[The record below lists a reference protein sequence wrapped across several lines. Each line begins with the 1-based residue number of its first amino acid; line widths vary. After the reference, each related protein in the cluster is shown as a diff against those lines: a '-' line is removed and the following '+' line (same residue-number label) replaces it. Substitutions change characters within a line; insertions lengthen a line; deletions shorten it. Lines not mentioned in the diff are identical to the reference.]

1 MGVQQIRFLISF
13 VLLSGAESASSLAS
27 APSDVAPS
35 VLLNGWKEDR
45 PARSDETVELEFWLK
60 QTHLDELKAKV
71 DSVSDPKSPD
81 YGHFLSKEQADA
93 LTAPT
98 KHHIAVVMNALRGQ
112 DIQQKSDGSLITAL
126 VSIRFAENLL
136 GGRFVYFCRGDEEE
150 SNKRTCLLRNP
161 SAKVPKALL
170 AATDIITPLDLP
182 LPPIPGPIVHGPV
195 GGHTMH
201 GASRTRPLMTTPA
214 ESSEKFPE
222 ASGCCF
228 SIGFGALMKPCC
240 LHAETVASEG
250 ACKVKKRIG
259 GATGYHSGDCPATP
273 AEAADLINQASIAA
287 AAAPPAAAI
296 VSPAPAGGCCFSFG
310 YGSKMAPCCLRSI
323 HVQDAA
329 SCATQQRLGGA
340 TSYSALTCPLS
351 ASEAAA
357 WAAKESRQAVRN
369 ELESRGTGIA
379 MESPMRKTM
388 PAGCCYSFGFGA
400 FMKPCC
406 LKTHAAVDSASCE
419 SGAHFLGG
427 ASGFNSTSCPGSAS
441 EAHSWLKAKETRSF
455 TVSKPAVE
463 HLPQGHV
470 AASSSSASIAVQ
482 SPANE
487 TSLRG
492 CCYSFGF
499 GAMMKPCCLQTRAV
513 AVSPECMSSN
523 HQLLGGARGFNPNGC
538 PGSAEEAHAW
548 WKEAEHTSGVSMESQ
563 QVAQTPIWRDATVI
577 CGSLATMAILL
588 GALGCAMA
596 RQHDTRT
603 MPLLQEQT
611 AVE

>member
-1 MGVQQIRFLISF
+1 MGVQQIRFLVSF
-13 VLLSGAESASSLAS
+13 VLLGGAETASSLAS
-27 APSDVAPS
+27 APPPDVAPG
-35 VLLNGWKEDR
+35 VLLNGWTEDR

-98 KHHIAVVMNALRGQ
+98 KHHVAVVMNALRGQ
-112 DIQQKSDGSLITAL
+112 DIKRKNDGSLITAL

-136 GGRFVYFCRGDEEE
+136 GGKFVYFCRGDLEEM
-150 SNKRTCLLRNP
+150 NKRTCLLRNP
-161 SAKVPKALL
+161 NAKVPSALL
-170 AATDIITPLDLP
+170 AATDIITPIDLP

-195 GGHTMH
+195 GGHAMH
-201 GASRTRPLMTTPA
+201 GASRTRPGMTALA
-214 ESSEKFPE
+214 EPSGKFPK

-240 LHAETVASEG
+240 LTAETVASEG
-250 ACKVKKRIG
+250 ACKVENRIG
-259 GATGYHSGDCPATP
+259 GATGYHSGGCPATP
-273 AEAADLINQASIAA
+273 AEAADLINQASVAA
-287 AAAPPAAAI
+287 ASPAAAI
-296 VSPAPAGGCCFSFG
+296 VASAPAGGCCFSFG
-310 YGSKMAPCCLRSI
+310 FGSKMAPCCLRTV

-329 SCATQQRLGGA
+329 SCTTRQRLGGA
-340 TSYSALTCPLS
+340 TSYSALRCPIS
-351 ASEAAA
+351 ASEAAD
-357 WAAKESRQAVRN
+357 WAAKDK
-369 ELESRGTGIA
+369 ELRSRGTRVA
-379 MESPMRKTM
+379 MESHTSKTM

-400 FMKPCC
+400 LMKPCC
-406 LKTHAAVDSASCE
+406 LKTHAAVDSASCK
-419 SGAHFLGG
+419 SGAHFFGG
-427 ASGFNSTSCPGSAS
+427 ARGFNSTSCPGSAS
-441 EAHSWLKAKETRSF
+441 EAHSWLKAKETRGF

-463 HLPQGHV
+463 PLPRGHSAV
-470 AASSSSASIAVQ
+470 GSSDASIAVQ
-482 SPANE
+482 SFTNE
-487 TSLRG
+487 TSPRG

-499 GAMMKPCCLQTRAV
+499 GAMMKPCCLQSRAV
-513 AVSPECMSSN
+513 AVSAECMSSN

-548 WKEAEHTSGVSMESQ
+548 WKEAEHTSGVSMASQ
-563 QVAQTPIWRDATVI
+563 QVAQWLVWRDAMVM

-596 RQHDTRT
+596 RRQDTRT